1 MRPIC
6 PRRKR
11 ACRSLHGIVV
21 KPFRLANERHEFGQQ
36 HIRVFAL
43 EDVNVAGTHAV
54 KVRNRHLALVRA
66 ALAEEHLSALEG
78 AGESCPV
85 RDVAPTANMQVLWL
99 DVFESHKAVNP
110 CGGRVRCAGG
120 GEGDDGG
127 EFDGLHKY
135 LYLDTL

>member
-1 MRPIC
+1 MRPIR
-6 PRRKR
+6 PWRKR

-66 ALAEEHLSALEG
+66 ALAEEYLSAFEG
-78 AGESCPV
+78 VGESRPV
-85 RDVAPTANMQVLWL
+85 RDESPTANVQVLWL
-99 DVFESHKAVNP
+99 DVLQSHEAVNP
-110 CGGRVRCAGG
+110 CGGRVRGAGG

-127 EFDGLHKY
+127 EGGQREGHANCV
-135 LYLDTL
+135 